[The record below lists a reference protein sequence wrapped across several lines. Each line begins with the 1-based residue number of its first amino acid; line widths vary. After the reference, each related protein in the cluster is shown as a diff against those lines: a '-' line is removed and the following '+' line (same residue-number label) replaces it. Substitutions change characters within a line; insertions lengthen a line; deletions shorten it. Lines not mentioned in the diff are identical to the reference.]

1 MDALI
6 NETYFLN
13 PNITEDDIES
23 LNTTEYTIGLQTF
36 SGEVTTLIHNILLQ
50 IFSLNKQK
58 IYFFFLKDLHEFMD
72 KMYNES
78 TLMHIHFKELGV
90 VKYRKDQ
97 LYSELD
103 LMG

>member
-1 MDALI
+1 MKKYL
-6 NETYFLN
+6 
-13 PNITEDDIES
+13 
-23 LNTTEYTIGLQTF
+23 
-36 SGEVTTLIHNILLQ
+36 
-50 IFSLNKQK
+50 
-58 IYFFFLKDLHEFMD
+58 FFLKELHEFMD

>member
-13 PNITEDDIES
+13 PN
-23 LNTTEYTIGLQTF
+23 TTEEDIDALETADYTIGLQTF
-36 SGEVTTLIHNILLQ
+36 SGPVTTYIHNILLQ
-50 IFSLNKQK
+50 IFSLYKK
-58 IYFFFLKDLHEFMD
+58 IFFFLKDLHEFMD